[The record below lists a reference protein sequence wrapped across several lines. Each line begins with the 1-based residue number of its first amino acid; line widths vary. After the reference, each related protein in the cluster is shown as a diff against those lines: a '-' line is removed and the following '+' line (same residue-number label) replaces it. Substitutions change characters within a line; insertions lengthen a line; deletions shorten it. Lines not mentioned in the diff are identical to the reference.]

1 MTDPDITLPK
11 QSFVNKIPFYYGWI
25 ILGIASLTTFI
36 SGPGQTYSI
45 SLFIEPIREE
55 LGLSLTEIAGLY
67 TLGSLLAAIFVVFIG
82 KLIDKLGTRIMTVSI
97 AAIFGAST
105 LWMSTISNSLELFS
119 GFVALRTFGQG
130 ALSLIPATLIAIWFV
145 RHRGKA
151 MSINLLGSAAGRAIL
166 PPLNH
171 VLIVAFGWRKTWQVF
186 TGCIWFM
193 FLPIALLAIRRSPE
207 SIGTKPDGDG
217 LADNQTGTKM
227 NRTSSPAH
235 SGWSLN
241 EAMQTKA
248 FWLLLIAGSSPS
260 LISTGL
266 TFLQMPLLT
275 GRGLD
280 PGIAASIFSVSAF
293 AALSGSLLGGIL
305 SDKIPNRY
313 LTAIGQV
320 GMILC
325 ILMILNVNSVW
336 QAIVYG
342 IILGGTGGFAHA
354 VYSVIFANYYG
365 RTYIGSIQGAATCMM
380 VASSALGP
388 LSISFVSDLINSFDQ
403 AILLFV
409 ILPIIC
415 IIAALAASPPT
426 KGKP

>member
-45 SLFIEPIREE
+45 SLFIEPIRQE

-266 TFLQMPLLT
+266 TFLQM
-275 GRGLD
+275 R
-280 PGIAASIFSVSAF
+280 
-293 AALSGSLLGGIL
+293 
-305 SDKIPNRY
+305 
-313 LTAIGQV
+313 
-320 GMILC
+320 
-325 ILMILNVNSVW
+325 
-336 QAIVYG
+336 
-342 IILGGTGGFAHA
+342 
-354 VYSVIFANYYG
+354 
-365 RTYIGSIQGAATCMM
+365 
-380 VASSALGP
+380 
-388 LSISFVSDLINSFDQ
+388 
-403 AILLFV
+403 
-409 ILPIIC
+409 
-415 IIAALAASPPT
+415 
-426 KGKP
+426 